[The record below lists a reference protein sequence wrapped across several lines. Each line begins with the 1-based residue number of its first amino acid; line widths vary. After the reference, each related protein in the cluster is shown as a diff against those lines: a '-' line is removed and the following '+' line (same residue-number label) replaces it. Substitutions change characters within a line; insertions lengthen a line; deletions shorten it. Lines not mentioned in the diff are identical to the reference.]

1 MGCAFDMYSTS
12 WNHRSYVLTL
22 FILCWFVP
30 LLMIFVAYFGII
42 YRVRHSVVNE
52 ILLDKVSCGLLKKDK
67 QNEVQRGSTRSRASG
82 TSVGYLQRV
91 SLN

>member
-12 WNHRSYVLTL
+12 WRDRSYVLTL

-30 LLMIFVAYFGII
+30 LIVIFVAYIGII

-52 ILLDKVSCGLLKKDK
+52 ILLDKASCGLL
-67 QNEVQRGSTRSRASG
+67 QNDNHGEITRGSQSSR
-82 TSVGYLQRV
+82 TSSRYVKRV
-91 SLN
+91 RYC

>member
-12 WNHRSYVLTL
+12 WSDRSYVLTL

-30 LLMIFVAYFGII
+30 LIIIFVAYIGII

-52 ILLDKVSCGLLKKDK
+52 ILLDKVSCGLL
-67 QNEVQRGSTRSRASG
+67 QNDNHGEIQRGSQSSR
-82 TSVGYLQRV
+82 TSSRYLKRVGHCQF
-91 SLN
+91 

>member
-12 WNHRSYVLTL
+12 WRDRSYVLTL

-30 LLMIFVAYFGII
+30 LIVIFVAYIGII

-52 ILLDKVSCGLLKKDK
+52 ILLDKASCGLL
-67 QNEVQRGSTRSRASG
+67 QNDNQGEIKRGSQSSR
-82 TSVGYLQRV
+82 TSSRYVKRV
-91 SLN
+91 RYF